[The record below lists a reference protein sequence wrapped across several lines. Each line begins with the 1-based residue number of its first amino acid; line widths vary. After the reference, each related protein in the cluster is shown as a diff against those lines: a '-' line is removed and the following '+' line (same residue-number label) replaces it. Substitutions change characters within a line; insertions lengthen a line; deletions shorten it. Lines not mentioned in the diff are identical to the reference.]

1 MAEKNSN
8 QETKNTTL
16 TTSSKR
22 RLVKAICKEY
32 HDKLDSKAPT
42 MKRDLNYT
50 QIRTLMYLNDTTKN
64 KFRQLAFEDK
74 IDPRDSLSKW
84 RIEVIAEFKD
94 LFTFDINSEDVEDVQ
109 TDISGEYE
117 KWYKENFPESK
128 KRISPKSIKLS
139 ELLTYMAVTNKD
151 KPLPNLAQYG
161 VNDFTSWKLSHINM
175 EASKVCRDFLNKKS
189 A

>member
-1 MAEKNSN
+1 MVNENREKRT
-8 QETKNTTL
+8 QKEIL

-22 RLVKAICKEY
+22 RLIKAICQDFY
-32 HDKLDSKAPT
+32 DKLDSKAPM

-50 QIRTLMYLNDTTKN
+50 QIRTLMFLRDETKIPFKKLVND
-64 KFRQLAFEDK
+64 EM
-74 IDPRDSLSKW
+74 IDPKDPLSKW
-84 RIEVIAEFKD
+84 RIEVIAEFKN
-94 LFTFDINSEDVEDVQ
+94 LFTFDSNSEDVEDVQ
-109 TDISGEYE
+109 TDISGEFE

-175 EASKVCRDFLNKKS
+175 EASKVCRDFITKS